1 MLIKILLS
9 YIVGYVQ
16 IAVEGYFAQRF
27 INMCIQ
33 NNILIW
39 NIKRI
44 NTTVFVANVSISDFR
59 QLHTISKK
67 TKCRTKIKKKKGLPF
82 FFERYK
88 KRKVLMIL
96 LGVLLVSIMAVS
108 NFVWNIQIECDGQI
122 NQEEILAILN
132 ENGLEV
138 GKLKNKIDT
147 NKIIRNI
154 RYEREDIAW
163 AGLSFKGTN
172 AILKLVKAQEKPEII
187 QEDKYCS
194 IISNKEGV
202 ITKINVQNGTAA
214 VKIGDLIKPG
224 TTLVNGWLEGKY
236 TGIRYVHAIADIEAK
251 VWYSKKERIYK
262 TQEIESRTGKE
273 EEKYSLKFNNLEIN
287 LYKTLSKFENY
298 DTIVETKK
306 LKIFSDFYL
315 PIEFKTLKNY
325 ETQKQIIT
333 YNAEQIKEQNIARIE
348 QEIEQ
353 TIEQKENIVNKQI
366 NFEEQDTY
374 VEIEIIYEVIENI
387 GTKEKIVF

>member
-96 LGVLLVSIMAVS
+96 LGVLLVLIMAVS
-108 NFVWNIQIECDGQI
+108 NFVWNIHIECDGQI

-262 TQEIESRTGKE
+262 TQEIKSRTGKE